1 MKTGFP
7 AWLPAVIYLLVCLFF
22 PSPFQN
28 MLGLLAAF
36 ALFLSATTIG
46 RLTGRIFQ
54 TGNRTLHFPLGL
66 GLVLMMFF
74 GIGSWNASQTI
85 IVIVWLALG
94 TLALP
99 SAKELNQ
106 RVPWYFL
113 WGLPFFVLSAWSSFT
128 PTTFYDALAY
138 NLGIPY
144 QYIAYQRIGTFSTW
158 TTSFFPPFDQI
169 IKFLFIA
176 VAPQNAIKIFSFL
189 IYIHVLRMLNSVKNE
204 DLDSKFIVIPLLLLP
219 ASWILLHIVNP
230 DLLNCFFFVAA
241 VCAILGL
248 KNPRTIALGAVL
260 LAFNAWTKYTIYP
273 FLVFIPLLLWSA
285 GNTVRQF
292 VKRAMLL
299 VLVFL
304 IVMSPL
310 YTRNIV
316 LKNDPLYPLL
326 GSVFST
332 DWQQKQTDAVQME
345 FPTPKNWKD
354 YVKAVFLTPFLIT
367 FLQKNYGSASE
378 IGFLPL
384 IALLLIP
391 IHYRKLRTPITAF
404 VILCYLAW
412 IYQLYHFRYF
422 LPVYLVAS
430 LVLAYSFQ
438 RIGKAFPRGIS
449 FLWIGG
455 TVWGLLLAAPVYRLF
470 PLIQPAV
477 SPEAYLSQQI
487 SYFDAARF
495 LNKITTDQRTVMVG
509 ETRNAYFRVR
519 LIPYSYTDQV
529 PLLIWAGRAQDA
541 KDLYRRLKEEEIG
554 YILYNQNELMRLSR
568 QYPIWQ
574 PDAPDSAKVTE
585 LLKEHGR
592 ILYSHKGVVLIQIE

>member
-7 AWLPAVIYLLVCLFF
+7 AWLPVLIYLVACLFF
-22 PSPFQN
+22 PSPSQN
-28 MLGLLAAF
+28 MLGLLAAI

-46 RLTGRIFQ
+46 RFLARIVES
-54 TGNRTLHFPLGL
+54 GNRTLHFPLGL
-66 GLVLMMFF
+66 GLILMLLF
-74 GIGSWNASQTI
+74 GIGSWNASQTM
-85 IVIVWLALG
+85 IVIVWIALA

-144 QYIAYQRIGTFSTW
+144 QYLAYKRIGTFSTW

-169 IKFLFIA
+169 IKFLFVA
-176 VAPQNAIKIFSFL
+176 VVPQNAIKIFSFL
-189 IYIHVLRMLNSVKNE
+189 IYIHILRMLNSVKNE

-230 DLLNCFFFVAA
+230 DLMNCFFFVAA
-241 VCAILGL
+241 VCAILGPQ
-248 KNPRTIALGAVL
+248 NRRTIVLGAVL

-273 FLVFIPLLLWSA
+273 FLVFIPLLLWNA
-285 GNTVRQF
+285 GNTVWQF
-292 VKRAMLL
+292 AKRTMLF

-304 IVMSPL
+304 LVMSPL
-310 YTRNIV
+310 YLRNIV

-332 DWQQKQTDAVQME
+332 DWQQKQTDAVQKE

-354 YVKAVFLTPFLIT
+354 YGKAVFLTPFLIT

-384 IALLLIP
+384 MALLLIP
-391 IHYRKLRTPITAF
+391 FHFRKLRTPITVF
-404 VILCYLAW
+404 VIFCYLAW
-412 IYQLYHFRYF
+412 IHKLYHFRYF

-430 LVLAYSFQ
+430 PLLGYSFQ

-449 FLWIGG
+449 ALWIGG
-455 TVWGLLLAAPVYRLF
+455 TVWGLLLVAPVYRLF
-470 PLIQPAV
+470 PLIQPV
-477 SPEAYLSQQI
+477 VPPETYLSQRL
-487 SYFDAARF
+487 SYFDAARS

-509 ETRNAYFRVR
+509 ETRNAYFRIR
-519 LIPYSYTDQV
+519 LIPYSYTDRD
-529 PLLIWAGRAQDA
+529 PLLIWAARAGDA
-541 KDLYRRLKEEEIG
+541 DDLYKRLKEEEIG
-554 YILYNQNELMRLSR
+554 FILYNQNEQKRLSE
-568 QYPIWQ
+568 QYGIWQ
-574 PDAPDSAKVTE
+574 ADAQDSAKVTE

-592 ILYSHKGVVLIQIE
+592 ILYSQKGVVLIQIE